1 MTKKN
6 KEYKILKKIYNSKRI
21 AITDYEKPDFI
32 IEADNTK
39 FGVEVTEFY
48 LNESVARLI
57 NYKGYKEKILNSND
71 NKVLDKRDIGVLS
84 RHELYVLDKVDNQ
97 YKFLFDFVAVKYD
110 DGLNFHSKPTY
121 ELVENKIID
130 IINIKNNKAN
140 DYEKHDYTE
149 LIIQG
154 MESISEEYIKKLLVS
169 QKILDMVDNSFFKR
183 VYLLIGKYLIVY
195 GENPNE
201 NIELYNVSG
210 DANE

>member
-1 MTKKN
+1 MSKKN

-21 AITDYEKPDFI
+21 VITDYEKPDFI

-48 LNESVARLI
+48 LTESVARLI

-154 MESISEEYIKKLLVS
+154 MESISEENIKKLLVS